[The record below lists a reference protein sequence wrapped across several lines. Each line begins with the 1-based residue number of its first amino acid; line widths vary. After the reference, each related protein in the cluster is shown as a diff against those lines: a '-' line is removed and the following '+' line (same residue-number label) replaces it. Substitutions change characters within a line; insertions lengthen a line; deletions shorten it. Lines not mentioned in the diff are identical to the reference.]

1 MKKEF
6 QSQVKDAVISI
17 YIDKIVS
24 LSKLVDALK
33 EENEILRKSLIT
45 TLKNVF
51 VIKNVMNIHG
61 SINKIYSLQ
70 SEKLKTLIT
79 SQSKDTLNSLL
90 NRDTSSK
97 RIFSSIM
104 NNNANSLPKT
114 ERMRSNKKVNINS
127 SFTYYDSNSK
137 SSRKKELNTSSI
149 STYHSKF
156 SNCYLDS
163 SKLKDKMLCQS
174 SSKKKN
180 VLNLSISSVNNS
192 QYIKTRNN
200 SKSNIKIQKVQIP
213 LRNKEYLNHKKRN
226 YSMPKLSLSQ
236 LIRSSY

>member
-1 MKKEF
+1 MKKEI
-6 QSQVKDAVISI
+6 QSQIKDAVISI
-17 YIDKIVS
+17 FIDKIIS
-24 LSKLVDALK
+24 LSRIVDRLK
-33 EENEILRKSLIT
+33 EENENLRNSLIS

-51 VIKNVMNIHG
+51 VVKNVMNIHG
-61 SINKIYSLQ
+61 SINKVYSLQ
-70 SEKLKTLIT
+70 SEKVKTLIT

-90 NRDTSSK
+90 HRDTSSK

-104 NNNANSLPKT
+104 NNNLPKT
-114 ERMRSNKKVNINS
+114 ERMHSNKKVNINS
-127 SFTYYDSNSK
+127 SFTYYYDSNSK
-137 SSRKKELNTSSI
+137 SSRKKELNTSAI

-163 SKLKDKMLCQS
+163 KLKDKLLCQS
-174 SSKKKN
+174 SLKKKN

>member
-1 MKKEF
+1 
-6 QSQVKDAVISI
+6 
-17 YIDKIVS
+17 
-24 LSKLVDALK
+24 
-33 EENEILRKSLIT
+33 
-45 TLKNVF
+45 
-51 VIKNVMNIHG
+51 MNIHG
-61 SINKIYSLQ
+61 SINKVYSLQ
-70 SEKLKTLIT
+70 SEKVKTLIT

-90 NRDTSSK
+90 HRDTSSK

-104 NNNANSLPKT
+104 NNSLPKT
-114 ERMRSNKKVNINS
+114 ERMHSNKKVNINS
-127 SFTYYDSNSK
+127 SFTYYYDSNSK
-137 SSRKKELNTSSI
+137 SSRKKELNTSAI

-163 SKLKDKMLCQS
+163 KLKDKLLCQS
-174 SSKKKN
+174 SLKKKN

>member
-1 MKKEF
+1 MKNKIIKFIKEN
-6 QSQVKDAVISI
+6 KKWLI
-17 YIDKIVS
+17 
-24 LSKLVDALK
+24 LSACIFIFTIILEDVCD
-33 EENEILRKSLIT
+33 NEIISFDSRVYELIS

-51 VIKNVMNIHG
+51 VVKNVMNIHG
-61 SINKIYSLQ
+61 SINKVYSLQ
-70 SEKLKTLIT
+70 SEKVKTLIT

-90 NRDTSSK
+90 HRDTSSK

-104 NNNANSLPKT
+104 NNSLPKT
-114 ERMRSNKKVNINS
+114 ERMHSNKKVNINS
-127 SFTYYDSNSK
+127 SFTYYYDSNSK
-137 SSRKKELNTSSI
+137 SSRKKELNTSAI

-163 SKLKDKMLCQS
+163 KLKDKLLCQS
-174 SSKKKN
+174 SLKKKN

-226 YSMPKLSLSQ
+226 YRRK
-236 LIRSSY
+236 I